1 MCSTKT
7 SGVILI
13 FGYLYNNFNFFKTHF
28 LQAPEWLHKAL
39 HGATVDGIS
48 PELAFITGICTVVA
62 LVLVVLYT
70 ANHMVA
76 VCANAQGLKA
86 RIGELDRLEFKARNE
101 LLILKREINEGKLNS
116 SMNSVSIFFY
126 LMFRAFY
133 GHFV

>member
-116 SMNSVSIFFY
+116 SMNSVSNF
-126 LMFRAFY
+126 
-133 GHFV
+133 